1 MKTTHVS
8 AIETL
13 NDLVKINNDR
23 IEGYQKAVELTANED
38 ADLKEL
44 FNSMA
49 DESRRYGNELT
60 NYVNASGEEAETGTR
75 TDGKIY
81 RVWMGIRAAISGK
94 DRKSILASCERGE
107 DAAQKAYEE
116 ALKDEDLSGEERQ
129 MVQEQKNSLRVSH
142 DKIKRLR
149 DMQQS

>member
-8 AIETL
+8 AIGTL

-23 IEGYQKAVELTANED
+23 IEGYQKAIELTSDAD
-38 ADLKEL
+38 ADLREL

-49 DESRRYGNELT
+49 DESRQCANELT
-60 NYVNASGEEAETGTR
+60 NYINRSGEEAEEGTR

-81 RVWMGIRAAISGK
+81 RAWMGIKAAFSGK

-116 ALKDEDLSGEERQ
+116 ALDDEDLLADERQ
-129 MVQEQKNSLRVSH
+129 LIMDQKSKLRVSH

-149 DMQQS
+149 DMQS